1 MWLAWNRLIIVTM
14 RRLLLPGPQ
23 SFAAG
28 SSQGLSWCQEPFSSL
43 SSALTEEPIKRAFII
58 QGLNTLLNKVQE
70 DHHRRCQFYFH
81 IYSLQPAYK
90 SYLDY
95 IFCCCH
101 FNVAYIQKHT
111 CKCKSNMG
119 FHNIFLALYILS
131 PQVRFGY
138 IKPRPKYKV
147 RRV

>member
-14 RRLLLPGPQ
+14 RRLFLPGPQ

-43 SSALTEEPIKRAFII
+43 SSALTEEPIKRAFTI

-90 SYLDY
+90 SYLHY
-95 IFCCCH
+95 IFFVAILMMHTFKNTHANAKAIWVSTIFSLH
-101 FNVAYIQKHT
+101 F
-111 CKCKSNMG
+111 
-119 FHNIFLALYILS
+119 IF
-131 PQVRFGY
+131 
-138 IKPRPKYKV
+138 
-147 RRV
+147 

>member
-1 MWLAWNRLIIVTM
+1 M

-95 IFCCCH
+95 IFFVAILMLHTFKNTHANAKAIWVSTIFSLH
-101 FNVAYIQKHT
+101 F
-111 CKCKSNMG
+111 
-119 FHNIFLALYILS
+119 IF
-131 PQVRFGY
+131 
-138 IKPRPKYKV
+138 
-147 RRV
+147 